1 MYIYNDF
8 VVVVVLLLLLF
19 VCLFVV
25 LFCFPSKFNVSVYSP
40 GDSFFASE
48 ECKQL
53 VHNMIYPRMSTEF
66 MDVRSESIWDLPR
79 LDESLIRSKSK
90 IIKNNKI
97 KIKIIIQEQLQKAQ
111 NTPPPPHPTHPPPP
125 KKKTNKK
132 NNNKQANKETKKQLM
147 GLCWMCCWILD
158 ERLAVFRWDGRCE
171 IGQWWVCGLWNE
183 SGESMGCKMDQWWVA
198 GFWNRSGVNQRNVKR
213 IGGRRMGFGKWI
225 IGESRG
231 CGIGRWWV
239 DGMRTGSVKSRYW
252 GGSTKINMVQ
262 CYTLPPRSPTTIT
275 ITTIATTTWWY
286 LCQMTLH

>member
-19 VCLFVV
+19 VFLFVVLFVV
-25 LFCFPSKFNVSVYSP
+25 LFCFPSKFNVSVHSP

-111 NTPPPPHPTHPPPP
+111 NTPPSPPPP
-125 KKKTNKK
+125 QKKKKQTKKKKQQKPTTNK
-132 NNNKQANKETKKQLM
+132 QTKKQ
-147 GLCWMCCWILD
+147 
-158 ERLAVFRWDGRCE
+158 RSS
-171 IGQWWVCGLWNE
+171 WWVCAECAVEHWTNDWRCSDE
-183 SGESMGCKMDQWWVA
+183 TA
-198 GFWNRSGVNQRNVKR
+198 AVK
-213 IGGRRMGFGKWI
+213 
-225 IGESRG
+225 
-231 CGIGRWWV
+231 
-239 DGMRTGSVKSRYW
+239 
-252 GGSTKINMVQ
+252 
-262 CYTLPPRSPTTIT
+262 
-275 ITTIATTTWWY
+275 
-286 LCQMTLH
+286 